1 MISIDSHDNRD
12 QCLSML
18 SETQECTTKR
28 SYFGLKEVNLLVL
41 GRSLREVRISIQYD
55 DLISNTG
62 LITKLLFVSHLFKHN
77 RYIHKECELFYLRLW
92 FHLQGW
98 SYRHVKN
105 KNVSLF
111 VSFFTTIIYLINASG
126 KYSFRCLSITLPY
139 QSQISLIVS
148 SCSCLRPVA
157 VMQYLIVQNLFSKEI
172 SMFTRGLSR
181 SIDDDNEVGN
191 IYSSKTTGASCLLTI
206 IHSQNHFNKWVN
218 VLRCTFISLTLNLHS
233 VLSNLFRFFS
243 LRTGNSAFIIP

>member
-1 MISIDSHDNRD
+1 MQANLLPSHYYSLDFSSRYSSLTGFIWLTVIPQTAIGYPQPWRRTELEGCQLSLGCQNTQGHWLIMISFHDNRD

-77 RYIHKECELFYLRLW
+77 RYVHKECELFYLRLW

-126 KYSFRCLSITLPY
+126 K
-139 QSQISLIVS
+139 
-148 SCSCLRPVA
+148 
-157 VMQYLIVQNLFSKEI
+157 
-172 SMFTRGLSR
+172 
-181 SIDDDNEVGN
+181 
-191 IYSSKTTGASCLLTI
+191 
-206 IHSQNHFNKWVN
+206 
-218 VLRCTFISLTLNLHS
+218 
-233 VLSNLFRFFS
+233 
-243 LRTGNSAFIIP
+243 